1 MSTPTDPY
9 NSASRRPFEDDEELL
24 APIADDVTPANNGAE
39 LPYGD
44 ADSLVWDQVFT
55 AESAAV
61 AAGVESADEISEAEA
76 PIAYGS
82 SETQNE
88 PEALA
93 PIALDADDAPAGDFS
108 TPPAPPAPP
117 AFLAETET
125 ATTENTGYNALP
137 EETRANAT
145 LGDVVSAHS
154 ADEVSFEE
162 RLTQIQAEEA
172 AEKPVESGESFS
184 SAFSHSLNDEAPAA
198 PSAAEGLALAA
209 AATATPAAAAAPGFI
224 NSNSENS
231 TSRAH
236 WSEDPGAESTPLVP
250 EAPKSRLG
258 AHFGMLFLTLF
269 LLPVAWYLVSDAGA
283 RLSLVE
289 NNPWDTSTLNIWA
302 LLELLGGFAVL
313 GLTIY
318 LASKSSLGAQVLGG
332 LIAVAGLFAL
342 IMPNYGKAVIA
353 KLDAAIGGYNAFTT
367 NIVHHLNLDLGSGRI
382 ALYGFIIFFV
392 GLTAHVAR
400 RRGAERSEITTRREL
415 LLNKND

>member
-24 APIADDVTPANNGAE
+24 APIADDVASADNSAE

-61 AAGVESADEISEAEA
+61 AAGVESADESSEAEA
-76 PIAYGS
+76 VIAYGS
-82 SETQNE
+82 SETNSDSE
-88 PEALA
+88 SLT
-93 PIALDADDAPAGDFS
+93 PIALDADASPAAAVS
-108 TPPAPPAPP
+108 APPMPP
-117 AFLAETET
+117 AFLAEAET
-125 ATTENTGYNALP
+125 TPSELSGYNALP
-137 EETRANAT
+137 EEARANAT

-162 RLTQIQAEEA
+162 RLTQLQAEEA

-184 SAFSHSLNDEAPAA
+184 SAFSHSLNDQAPAA

-209 AATATPAAAAAPGFI
+209 ATAATPAVAETSGFLGAK
-224 NSNSENS
+224 NEDS
-231 TSRAH
+231 SRLSR
-236 WSEDPGAESTPLVP
+236 WSEDPGAETTPVVP

-258 AHFGMLFLTLF
+258 AHFGMLFLTLL

-289 NNPWDTSTLNIWA
+289 NNPWATADFNIWA

-318 LASKSSLGAQVLGG
+318 LASKSSLGAQLIGG
-332 LIAVAGLFAL
+332 LTAIAGLVAI
-342 IMPNYGKAVIA
+342 IMPGTGKAVIA
-353 KLDAAIGGYNAFTT
+353 KLDAAIGGYNAFTG

-382 ALYGFIIFFV
+382 ALYGFIVFFV